1 MMLIIH
7 DLVEIDAGDT
17 FAYDTTAMVNQ
28 HERGFR
34 RVMGLRRPHGRGGG
48 RRRPSAGSRG
58 DDLCPGRFSVP
69 ISSSLTLM
77 RLSAFFILA
86 LAFSIPM
93 TAQNSTDCPSC
104 RKAVLLTGEFAYRN
118 LPVGTTVVGTAP
130 GTTFLTTA
138 FGSSFEATVVG
149 LSAGDYTLEVDLA
162 ETVVHGEGQRL
173 IDISRGQTPLV
184 KELDV
189 FKTAGGFARAF
200 RFQVPLKVV
209 DDPFGWPVTIRFQG
223 RKGDAMFNAI
233 RIRSAAGGVIAEI
246 TAATLEASEPSGAEQ
261 VPVVQAAPIFQDPSQ
276 PTDQRIDDLIQ
287 RMSLREKLG
296 QMLNTAAAIP
306 RLGVPAYDYWNECLH
321 GVARA
326 GLATSFP
333 QAIGMAAMWDPALLH
348 DIADA
353 IATEARAKHHDA
365 LRRGAA
371 PGYFGLTFWT
381 PNINLFR
388 DPRWGRGQETYG
400 EDPFLTGRL
409 AVAFI
414 TGLQGDDPH
423 YAKALAC
430 AKHFAV
436 HSGPEPTRHIFN
448 ALPSEQDFYDSY
460 LPHFE
465 AAVREAHVGA
475 VMSAYNRV
483 YGESATSSPLLL
495 TELLRKQ
502 WGFQG
507 HVVSDCD
514 AVSDIWATHR
524 IVPTPEEAAARAIKA
539 GCDLN
544 CGNQYYAL
552 GRALKKHL
560 LTIQDVDQALHHILS
575 ARFRLG
581 MFDPDALVPYAQIP
595 MSEVDSPAHAALALK
610 SAEESIVL
618 LKNSGILPLERSRLK
633 RLAVIG
639 ANADVVPML
648 LGNYNGTPSHP
659 VTILQGI
666 KEAAGS
672 GIEVVTAAG
681 CPLALKKGDSPAVH
695 SAEFAAALELAR
707 SADAI
712 IYVGGISP
720 QLEGEE
726 MPVDYDGFS
735 GGDRTRIELPAV
747 QTALLQALQTTG
759 RPVVFVNCSGSAI
772 AMPWEAG
779 NLPAILQTWY
789 PGQAGGTAVARVLF
803 GDCNPSGRL
812 PITMYRSTAD
822 LPAFTDYSMSNRT
835 YRFFAGQPL
844 FPFGHGLSYTQF
856 RYGPVT
862 LTQDCLAAE
871 GVVTAKLELTNMG
884 GRDGDEVIQIYCH
897 RVGAENPQLPGQ
909 RLCCFQRV
917 RLAKGQSTPVTLSFP
932 VSALRRWNVRTKAYV
947 VDAGAYELRLGAS
960 SADIRQTAT
969 IRVMP

>member
-1 MMLIIH
+1 
-7 DLVEIDAGDT
+7 
-17 FAYDTTAMVNQ
+17 
-28 HERGFR
+28 
-34 RVMGLRRPHGRGGG
+34 
-48 RRRPSAGSRG
+48 
-58 DDLCPGRFSVP
+58 
-69 ISSSLTLM
+69 M
-77 RLSAFFILA
+77 RLSAILILA
-86 LAFSIPM
+86 LASSISM
-93 TAQNSTDCPSC
+93 AAQNVTDCPSC
-104 RKAVLLTGEFAYRN
+104 RKAVLITGELAYRN
-118 LPVGTTVVGTAP
+118 LPVGTAVVGTAP
-130 GTTFLTTA
+130 GTTSSTTA
-138 FGSSFEATVVG
+138 FGSNFEATAVG
-149 LSAGDYTLEVDLA
+149 LATGNYTLEVDLA
-162 ETVVHGEGQRL
+162 ETEVHGEGQRL
-173 IDISRGQTPLV
+173 FDISRGWTPLV
-184 KELDV
+184 ERLDV
-189 FKTAGGFARAF
+189 FKAAGGFARAY
-200 RFQVPLKVV
+200 RFQTPLKVA
-209 DDPFGWPVTIRFQG
+209 DDPFGWPVTIRFKG

-233 RIRSAAGGVIAEI
+233 RIRNTAGGVIAEI
-246 TAATLEASEPSGAEQ
+246 TAATLQASEPPGAEQ
-261 VPVVQAAPIFQDPSQ
+261 VPAAQAAPIYQDPAQ

-296 QMLNTAAAIP
+296 QMINTAAAIP

-365 LRRGAA
+365 VRRGGA

-414 TGLQGDDPH
+414 TGLQGNDPR
-423 YAKALAC
+423 YVKALAC

-436 HSGPEPTRHIFN
+436 HSGPEPTRHVFN
-448 ALPSEQDFYDSY
+448 AVPSEQDFYDSY

-495 TELLRKQ
+495 TELLREK

-544 CGNQYYAL
+544 CGDQYYAL
-552 GRALKKHL
+552 SRALTKNL
-560 LTIQDVDQALHHILS
+560 LTIQDIDQALHHILS

-618 LKNSGILPLERSRLK
+618 LKNSGVLPLERSRLK

-639 ANADVVPML
+639 ANADVIPML

-666 KEAAGS
+666 KEAAGP
-672 GIEVVTAAG
+672 GIEVVMAAG
-681 CPLALKKGDSPAVH
+681 CPLALKKGDSPAAH
-695 SAEFAAALELAR
+695 SAEFTAAMELAR
-707 SADAI
+707 TADAI
-712 IYVGGISP
+712 VYVGGIDP
-720 QLEGEE
+720 KLEGEE
-726 MPVDYDGFS
+726 MPVDYEGFT

-779 NLPAILQTWY
+779 NLPAILQAWY

-803 GDCNPSGRL
+803 GDCSPSGRL
-812 PITMYRSTAD
+812 PITFYRSTAD
-822 LPAFTDYSMSNRT
+822 LPAFTNYSMANRT

-856 RYGPVT
+856 RYGPAT
-862 LTQDCLAAE
+862 LAQDRIAAE
-871 GVVTAKLELTNMG
+871 GVVTAKLELTNTG
-884 GRDGDEVIQIYCH
+884 GRDGDEVVQVYCH
-897 RVGAENPQLPGQ
+897 PVGAENPQLPRQ

-917 RLAKGQSTPVTLSFP
+917 HVAKGQSTPVTLSFP
-932 VSALRRWNVRTKAYV
+932 VSALRRWDAQTKAYV
-947 VDAGAYELRLGAS
+947 VDTGAYELRVGAS
-960 SADIRQTAT
+960 SADIRQTGT
-969 IRVMP
+969 IRVIP

>member
-1 MMLIIH
+1 
-7 DLVEIDAGDT
+7 
-17 FAYDTTAMVNQ
+17 
-28 HERGFR
+28 
-34 RVMGLRRPHGRGGG
+34 
-48 RRRPSAGSRG
+48 
-58 DDLCPGRFSVP
+58 
-69 ISSSLTLM
+69 M
-77 RLSAFFILA
+77 RLPVILIA
-86 LAFSIPM
+86 AATFTTLL
-93 TAQNSTDCPSC
+93 TAENAPDCSSC
-104 RKAVLLTGEFAYRN
+104 RKAILLSGDLAYQS
-118 LPVGTTVVGTAP
+118 LPAGRTIEGATPDARFST
-130 GTTFLTTA
+130 LA
-138 FGSSFEATVVG
+138 FGATFEATVVG
-149 LSAGDYTLEVDLA
+149 LAAGDYTLEVDLA
-162 ETVVHGEGQRL
+162 ETVKHGEGQRL
-173 IDISRGQTPLV
+173 IDISRSSTPLV
-184 KELDV
+184 EALDV
-189 FKTAGGFARAF
+189 FKAAGGFDRAYC
-200 RFQVPLKVV
+200 FQAPLKVV

-223 RKGDAMFNAI
+223 RKGDAVFNAI
-233 RIRSAAGGVIAEI
+233 RIRTGAGGVIAEI
-246 TAATLEASEPSGAEQ
+246 TAAELQAAEPSGAEKI
-261 VPVVQAAPIFQDPSQ
+261 PDVQAGASYQDPAQ
-276 PTDQRIDDLIQ
+276 PLDQRIDDLIR

-296 QMLNTAAAIP
+296 QMLNNAAAIP

-333 QAIGMAAMWDPALLH
+333 QAIGMAAMWDPGRLH
-348 DIADA
+348 EIADA

-365 LRRGAA
+365 VRRGGA

-400 EDPFLTGRL
+400 EDPYLTSRL

-414 TGLQGDDPH
+414 TGLQGDDPR

-465 AAVREAHVGA
+465 AAVREGHVGA

-524 IVPTPEEAAARAIKA
+524 IVPTPEEAVARAVKA

-544 CGNQYYAL
+544 CGDQYYAL
-552 GRALKKHL
+552 GRALKKGL
-560 LTIQDVDQALHHILS
+560 LTIQDIDRALHHILS

-581 MFDPDALVPYAQIP
+581 MFDPDSLVPYAKIP
-595 MSEVDSPAHAALALK
+595 MSEVDSPAHAALALQ
-610 SAEESIVL
+610 SAEEAIVL
-618 LKNSGILPLERSRLK
+618 LKNSGVLPLDRSRLK

-639 ANADVVPML
+639 ANADAVAML

-659 VTILQGI
+659 MTILQGI
-666 KEAAGS
+666 KEAAGP

-681 CPLALKKGDSPAVH
+681 CPLALKKGDSPAAY
-695 SAEFAAALELAR
+695 SAGFTAAFELAR
-707 SADAI
+707 TADAI
-712 IYVGGISP
+712 IYVGGINP
-720 QLEGEE
+720 ELEGEE
-726 MPVDYDGFS
+726 MRVDYEGFG

-772 AMPWEAG
+772 AMPWEAA
-779 NLPAILQTWY
+779 NLPAILQAWY

-812 PITMYRSTAD
+812 PVTFYRATTD
-822 LPAFTDYSMSNRT
+822 LPAFADYSMANRT
-835 YRFFAGQPL
+835 YRFFTGQPL

-856 RYGPVT
+856 HYGTAKPARGSF
-862 LTQDCLAAE
+862 AAS
-871 GVVTAKLELTNMG
+871 GVVTVSLELTNAG
-884 GRDGDEVIQIYCH
+884 GRDGDEVVQVYSQ
-897 RVGAENPQLPGQ
+897 RVGAENPQLPRQ
-909 RLCCFQRV
+909 RLCAFQRV
-917 RLAKGQSTPVTLSFP
+917 SLHAGQRSPVTLSFP
-932 VSALRRWNVRTKAYV
+932 AANLRHWDTRTKAYV
-947 VDAGAYELRLGAS
+947 VDAGDYELHVGAS
-960 SADIRQTAT
+960 SADLRQTVT
-969 IRVMP
+969 IRIEP